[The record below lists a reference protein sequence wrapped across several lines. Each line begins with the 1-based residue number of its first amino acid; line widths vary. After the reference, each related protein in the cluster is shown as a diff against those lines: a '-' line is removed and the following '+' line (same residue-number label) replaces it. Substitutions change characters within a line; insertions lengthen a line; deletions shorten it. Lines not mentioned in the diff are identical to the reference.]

1 MTAAAGTVGAA
12 GPTTRLRSAIYT
24 GQLVHVRP
32 APHNAFRYPV
42 QFFVLD
48 LDELDELERRLPLFA
63 VNRFNAFGLRDRD
76 HLFSPLKQGL
86 VDWVEGQGVA
96 LGPAPRVLLL
106 TNLAVLG
113 YVFNPVSF
121 YTLYRAGEDEAACV
135 VAEISNTF
143 GETLP
148 TLLHPGNAVPSPA
161 PLAYRAPKRLHVS
174 PFFGLDQEY
183 AFSFDPPVGER
194 TWARIDVFEQG
205 ERVLRTVLAGA
216 REELTPAAL
225 ARILVRYPLLP
236 VQVMTRIHWQALK
249 LWWKGAPFRRKP
261 PFVPWSG
268 TVPPD
273 GTVPPT

>member
-1 MTAAAGTVGAA
+1 MTAATAAAA
-12 GPTTRLRSAIYT
+12 GLRSAIYT
-24 GQLVHVRP
+24 GQLVHVRS
-32 APHNAFRYPV
+32 APRNAFRYPV

-63 VNRFNAFGLRDRD
+63 VNRFNAFALRDRD
-76 HLFSPLKQGL
+76 HLFHPLKQGL
-86 VDWVEGQGVA
+86 VDWVEAQGVA

-113 YVFNPVSF
+113 YAFNPVSF

-148 TLLHPGNAVPSPA
+148 TLLHPGNAVASTA

-183 AFSFDPPVGER
+183 VFTFDPPVGER
-194 TWARIDVFEQG
+194 TWARIDVFEDG
-205 ERVLRTVLAGA
+205 DRVLRTVLAGA
-216 REELTPAAL
+216 REELTSAAL
-225 ARILVRYPLLP
+225 ARILVRYPLMP
-236 VQVMTRIHWQALK
+236 VRVMALIHWQALK
-249 LWWKGAPFRRKP
+249 LWWKGARFRRKP
-261 PFVPWSG
+261 PFRPWSG
-268 TVPPD
+268 TTRSD
-273 GTVPPT
+273 GSVTPT

>member
-1 MTAAAGTVGAA
+1 MTAVTATAAG
-12 GPTTRLRSAIYT
+12 LRSAIYT

-32 APHNAFRYPV
+32 APRNAFRYPV

-63 VNRFNAFGLRDRD
+63 VNRFNAFALRDRD
-76 HLFSPLKQGL
+76 HLFRPLKQGL
-86 VDWVEGQGVA
+86 VDWVEAQGVA
-96 LGPAPRVLLL
+96 LGAAPRVLLL

-121 YTLYRAGEDEAACV
+121 YTVFRAGEDEAACV

-148 TLLHPGNAVPSPA
+148 TLLHPGNAVPSAA

-183 AFSFDPPVGER
+183 VYCFDPPGGER
-194 TWARIDVFEQG
+194 TWARIDVFEGG

-216 REELTPAAL
+216 REELTAAAL

-236 VQVMTRIHWQALK
+236 VQVMARIHWQALK

-261 PFVPWSG
+261 PFQPWSG
-268 TVPPD
+268 TTPSDGSVPR
-273 GTVPPT
+273 T